1 MEASSGELFVTR
13 GRQGERR
20 AKRCK
25 IINVGRGVAGNRA
38 KEALGTR
45 DSTGVRRARVGVC
58 VHLRV
63 HLCPCMR
70 VHVELCVCTSVSRQL
85 HTFQVA

>member
-1 MEASSGELFVTR
+1 METSSGELFVTQ

-25 IINVGRGVAGNRA
+25 IINVGMRVAGNRV
-38 KEALGTR
+38 KEALGMR
-45 DSTGVRRARVGVC
+45 DSTGVRRARASVC
-58 VHLRV
+58 VHLCV

-70 VHVELCVCTSVSRQL
+70 VHVELCVCASVSRQL